1 DMITLLV
8 ALATLTGA
16 LYFYF
21 LHQSRYFARRGMPF
35 VPPAS
40 LIFGN
45 SFEMFRKNEPRI
57 LKFRD
62 WTKKYGKT
70 YGIKE
75 GATNL
80 IVTSD
85 LEIVNE
91 VFVKQFDNFYS
102 RKGAILGPNVD
113 TEPRIHLFLARG
125 ARWKRLRNISAP
137 SFSIASLKKIRPI
150 VEDSVLNMV
159 KIMEE
164 RHLGG
169 EQFNIH
175 DFYCEYTM
183 DTIGRLVMGQKESLY
198 FNNPKV
204 PLIKQMFM
212 RDFDL
217 PIVHLRYAFPWI
229 TPVLRKIL
237 LNVRNHLTAGF
248 MHLRK
253 EIQDAVEERMRT
265 RELNPSS
272 TDVSDFID
280 LFLNAYEDEQE
291 VGVHGEEFKL
301 SEAKV
306 SKSLTIDEVI
316 SQAFVFILAG
326 FDTTANAL
334 AYTSWLLA
342 CNPSVMRKCQEEI
355 EDVCGEES
363 ISYEDIN
370 NLRYL
375 EATCKET
382 LRFYPLGAFANSRQ
396 CMNTTRIGDLEI
408 EKGTDIAVDT
418 FTLHFDE
425 AIWGEDAKE
434 FKPERWLEDRKV
446 QQAAYLP
453 FGAGPRICIG
463 MRLAMM
469 EEKMALAH
477 LLRRFDF
484 LKGTEDAELKVHG
497 ALTLTPVEV
506 PIRIVKRQ

>member
-1 DMITLLV
+1 
-8 ALATLTGA
+8 
-16 LYFYF
+16 
-21 LHQSRYFARRGMPF
+21 
-35 VPPAS
+35 
-40 LIFGN
+40 
-45 SFEMFRKNEPRI
+45 
-57 LKFRD
+57 
-62 WTKKYGKT
+62 
-70 YGIKE
+70 
-75 GATNL
+75 
-80 IVTSD
+80 
-85 LEIVNE
+85 
-91 VFVKQFDNFYS
+91 
-102 RKGAILGPNVD
+102 
-113 TEPRIHLFLARG
+113 
-125 ARWKRLRNISAP
+125 
-137 SFSIASLKKIRPI
+137 
-150 VEDSVLNMV
+150 MV

-265 RELNPSS
+265 RCEHKELNPSS

-316 SQAFVFILAG
+316 SQAFVFILADWMAKNDLVKKWKLQSC
-326 FDTTANAL
+326 F
-334 AYTSWLLA
+334 
-342 CNPSVMRKCQEEI
+342 
-355 EDVCGEES
+355 
-363 ISYEDIN
+363 
-370 NLRYL
+370 
-375 EATCKET
+375 
-382 LRFYPLGAFANSRQ
+382 SRS
-396 CMNTTRIGDLEI
+396 
-408 EKGTDIAVDT
+408 
-418 FTLHFDE
+418 
-425 AIWGEDAKE
+425 
-434 FKPERWLEDRKV
+434 
-446 QQAAYLP
+446 
-453 FGAGPRICIG
+453 
-463 MRLAMM
+463 
-469 EEKMALAH
+469 
-477 LLRRFDF
+477 
-484 LKGTEDAELKVHG
+484 
-497 ALTLTPVEV
+497 
-506 PIRIVKRQ
+506 